1 MSVVAAATAFLAPD
15 AATVLGAMANND
27 NLTRYEPFFGH
38 LFFFIFSLV

>member
-38 LFFFIFSLV
+38 LLFLFLV